1 MRGCASKTGTGRI
14 VMIITIRQL
23 NPPLGCIFAHFLYG
37 IFSLRKRN
45 IDYASYAPERRKA
58 CLRPECVQEAEI
70 SVIKQVGRPQK
81 IK

>member
-58 CLRPECVQEAEI
+58 CLRPEQLQEAEF
-70 SVIKQVGRPQK
+70 KLCNEGWETAEY
-81 IK
+81 